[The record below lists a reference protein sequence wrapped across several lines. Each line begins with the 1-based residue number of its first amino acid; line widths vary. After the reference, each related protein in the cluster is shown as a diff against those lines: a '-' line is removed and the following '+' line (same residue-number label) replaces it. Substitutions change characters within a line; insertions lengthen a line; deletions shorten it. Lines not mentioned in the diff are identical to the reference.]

1 MMKTRR
7 WGNTFIDQRSW
18 SKYNEQLVKR
28 GEFFLELDFIERW
41 EQELQQMN
49 LRKVGAPYQFPNSL
63 IELQAVWHAKSI
75 PCRMIEG
82 MTRRLVEFGK
92 VPNYNDYTTANRRIN
107 KLAYQL
113 VVPNGN
119 NLTIFSDGTG
129 LQVVESGEYLREK
142 YGKKNRRWVQVVIL
156 GDSETKEP
164 VSFEVNLI
172 QESELDSAK
181 RQLAEFINKKTVSYF
196 GGDGSYDE
204 IALWNWLVYNKI
216 EPIIKPDRNA
226 IIPSG
231 SRERDKN
238 TSERNDLGYDL
249 WAREHGYGDRWP
261 ATEGIFSAVK
271 RIFGEQIHARS
282 ERGIIQE
289 AKIKF
294 WAYQRIKR
302 YGQAQPWLRLNYAT
316 QHFGSFFC
324 LSRK

>member
-1 MMKTRR
+1 MAKTR
-7 WGNTFIDQRSW
+7 WGDTFIDRRSW
-18 SKYNEQLVKR
+18 SIYNEQLVKR
-28 GEFFLELDFIERW
+28 GEFLLDLNFVENW
-41 EQELQQMN
+41 QQEVATMN
-49 LRKVGAPYQFPNSL
+49 LGKRGAPYLFPNSL
-63 IELQAVWHAKSI
+63 IELQAVWNAKRI

-82 MTRRLVEFGK
+82 ITRKLSEFGK

-107 KLAYQL
+107 KLACQL
-113 VVPNGN
+113 VLPTGN
-119 NLTIFSDGTG
+119 NLTLFSDGTG

-142 YGKKNRRWVQVVIL
+142 YGKKNRRWVQVIIL
-156 GDSETKEP
+156 GNPETKEP

-172 QESELDSAK
+172 QSSELKSAK
-181 RQLAEFINKKTVSYF
+181 RQLAELKMKKNISYF

-204 IALWNWLVYNKI
+204 IDLWNWLVYNRI

-249 WAREHGYGDRWP
+249 WAREHGYGYRWT

-294 WAYQRIKR
+294 WAYQRIKQ
-302 YGQAQPWLRLNYAT
+302 YGEN
-316 QHFGSFFC
+316 
-324 LSRK
+324 